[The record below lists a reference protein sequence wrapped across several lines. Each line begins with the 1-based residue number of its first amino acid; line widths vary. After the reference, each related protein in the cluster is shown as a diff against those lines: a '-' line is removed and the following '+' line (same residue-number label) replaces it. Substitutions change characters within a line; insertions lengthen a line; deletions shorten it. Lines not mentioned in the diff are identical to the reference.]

1 MSPSRAARSP
11 ERRRSPFSGVWL
23 PRKTPGTCLD
33 RFSIFGA
40 CASCPSRALNLQ
52 YRILLLLMTLEEAIW
67 GQPEWV
73 FQTRGRTRVLQPAC
87 RRWLPAE
94 WTWLVYLSVPS
105 SLNYHTGSCLLS
117 LISNLLPLRLSGT
130 CHIQAQCKGT
140 VMKAQSLPSGSS
152 ESVSLCVSGG
162 ACELRA
168 APGSSPKALHLGL
181 VLLVLEG
188 SEKMGGA
195 GQCSLE
201 GTPGKWNSP
210 ALPGRTSGVSDHVA
224 TQPGRGRGLLG
235 PGSAGLCGAVW
246 SHRPKGAGLWDGFAF

>member
-1 MSPSRAARSP
+1 MLVVLCSCHFVCMPIPAWPVFPLGRLGPWPRWIQEKPAPSSKEFSPWTQTEPRLLAP
-11 ERRRSPFSGVWL
+11 MDKQSGPVPGAPQEPVLW
-23 PRKTPGTCLD
+23 RVASSEEKTAGTCLD

-67 GQPEWV
+67 GQLEWV

-130 CHIQAQCKGT
+130 CHIQASAKG
-140 VMKAQSLPSGSS
+140 P
-152 ESVSLCVSGG
+152 
-162 ACELRA
+162 
-168 APGSSPKALHLGL
+168 
-181 VLLVLEG
+181 
-188 SEKMGGA
+188 
-195 GQCSLE
+195 
-201 GTPGKWNSP
+201 
-210 ALPGRTSGVSDHVA
+210 
-224 TQPGRGRGLLG
+224 
-235 PGSAGLCGAVW
+235 
-246 SHRPKGAGLWDGFAF
+246 

>member
-1 MSPSRAARSP
+1 
-11 ERRRSPFSGVWL
+11 
-23 PRKTPGTCLD
+23 
-33 RFSIFGA
+33 
-40 CASCPSRALNLQ
+40 
-52 YRILLLLMTLEEAIW
+52 
-67 GQPEWV
+67 
-73 FQTRGRTRVLQPAC
+73 
-87 RRWLPAE
+87 
-94 WTWLVYLSVPS
+94 
-105 SLNYHTGSCLLS
+105 
-117 LISNLLPLRLSGT
+117 
-130 CHIQAQCKGT
+130 
-140 VMKAQSLPSGSS
+140 MKAQSLPSGSS

-246 SHRPKGAGLWDGFAF
+246 SHRPKGCGTVLLFKKTFIIFHYKSSTCLSFAFETYRKL